1 MRSAQEGC
9 LSLRLDPGTIWD
21 VLAEA
26 GSANCNF
33 IKTIRSDKVRGEML
47 DVYDGFFEGIQIYIK
62 IKVISNH
69 ASPSGSSILA
79 VLSFKRN
86 EFYD

>member
-1 MRSAQEGC
+1 M
-9 LSLRLDPGTIWD
+9 DPGTIWD

-26 GSANCNF
+26 GSEKCNF

-47 DVYDGFFEGIQIYIK
+47 DVYDGSFEGIPIYIK
-62 IKVISNH
+62 IKIISNH
-69 ASPSGSSILA
+69 GSSFGPSILA